1 MDILKAFE
9 LNNKKYNINILWEIE
24 EPLFR
29 AHEIAKI
36 LDISNIRSSIEN
48 FDEDEKVMRNVETN
62 SGTRCTI
69 FLTESGVYRLLMN
82 SRKPITKPFQKW
94 LCKVIK
100 DIRKNGKYE
109 LDVELR
115 INEALKIEASK
126 MKHQTELLHH
136 NSLIE
141 AFRDRYIVYIGKIKE
156 IDNKILIK
164 IGSTKEIQN
173 RTRSLIKE
181 YESFNLI
188 KIFECL
194 RNEAFE
200 KFLHKHQNIIKH
212 KYNSNSN
219 ELFLVSNDELD
230 NILKIAA
237 HNKFKFN
244 TSTDNEQIIEIEKI
258 KLNQMK
264 EKNRETELAICQK
277 AVIEQKEE
285 NLIDPTILLH
295 DFRRHT
301 QVRGAKIQKYSPDG
315 KNLIKTYESYAYVL
329 RDTELNTL
337 YMSRISIKNAIKNK
351 LIYKNFRWAELD
363 RKLDDNTLQDI
374 GETIESKNVK
384 IGYTAMLNLDKDKI
398 VKVFCDQKEAGIDR
412 KFTSS
417 ASIANAIRRQS
428 QSGGHYFMMWDDC
441 NEELK
446 QKYLELNELPTKRVA
461 INGVE
466 IEQLHPLNKNVI
478 KVYSSYEDVIK
489 EFKIARK
496 TLKSACEFDIISKGY
511 KWRFKK

>member
-1 MDILKAFE
+1 
-9 LNNKKYNINILWEIE
+9 
-24 EPLFR
+24 
-29 AHEIAKI
+29 
-36 LDISNIRSSIEN
+36 
-48 FDEDEKVMRNVETN
+48 
-62 SGTRCTI
+62 
-69 FLTESGVYRLLMN
+69 
-82 SRKPITKPFQKW
+82 
-94 LCKVIK
+94 
-100 DIRKNGKYE
+100 
-109 LDVELR
+109 
-115 INEALKIEASK
+115 
-126 MKHQTELLHH
+126 
-136 NSLIE
+136 
-141 AFRDRYIVYIGKIKE
+141 
-156 IDNKILIK
+156 
-164 IGSTKEIQN
+164 
-173 RTRSLIKE
+173 
-181 YESFNLI
+181 
-188 KIFECL
+188 
-194 RNEAFE
+194 
-200 KFLHKHQNIIKH
+200 
-212 KYNSNSN
+212 
-219 ELFLVSNDELD
+219 
-230 NILKIAA
+230 
-237 HNKFKFN
+237 
-244 TSTDNEQIIEIEKI
+244 
-258 KLNQMK
+258 MK

-295 DFRRHT
+295 DFRKHT

-315 KNLIKTYESYAYVL
+315 KKLIKTYESYAYVL

-363 RKLDDNTLQDI
+363 RKLDDNTFQDI

-417 ASIANAIRRQS
+417 ASIANAIKRQS
-428 QSGGHYFMMWDDC
+428 QSGGHYFMMWDEC

-446 QKYLELNELPTKRVA
+446 IKYLESNKLPTKRVA

-466 IEQLHPLNKNVI
+466 IEQLHPINKNVI
-478 KVYSSYEDVIK
+478 KVYSSCEDVIK